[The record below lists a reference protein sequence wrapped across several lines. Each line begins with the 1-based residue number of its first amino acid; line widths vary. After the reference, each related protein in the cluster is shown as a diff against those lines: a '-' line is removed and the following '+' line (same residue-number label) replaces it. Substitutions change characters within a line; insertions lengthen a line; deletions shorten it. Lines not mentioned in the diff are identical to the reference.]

1 MMAFEDY
8 TGMASNS
15 SILPFVPG
23 PTCRG
28 SEPLYMPP
36 LNYKRGGMR
45 REHTNKKVIQAYT
58 QHKLPQQSNP
68 QWSRVLRSGGPNHSK
83 SLRVHVFD
91 DRLARQAKRL
101 SPLLI
106 IGFRA
111 GALRHPAEE
120 FPLRHNQ
127 FTGAVPHLVDG
138 ELYILQYADDT
149 VVFLDHSLDH
159 A

>member
-1 MMAFEDY
+1 
-8 TGMASNS
+8 
-15 SILPFVPG
+15 
-23 PTCRG
+23 
-28 SEPLYMPP
+28 
-36 LNYKRGGMR
+36 MR